1 MDGMAP
7 SLVGDQGEGLTA
19 AGRAFYKMSG
29 SGNDFVFFD
38 VGQEPP
44 GSLESPAAIRAISA
58 RRTGVGADGVVFLE
72 PRSSSEFA
80 IRYYN
85 SDGSLGELCGNATLC
100 ALRLASDRGMVSQAE
115 VSIHTDAGI
124 IQARMADGLPEIDLA
139 PVTEVSPEAAGIPRL
154 DREELLGF
162 ARVGV
167 PHIVIVDRDVATA
180 DVLDRGS
187 RIRRDPSLRDGANV
201 NFVTASGNDWKIR
214 TYERGVEGETL
225 ACGTG
230 AVATGILLTEWGRA
244 TSPVGLITRS
254 GRRLEVTVR
263 RRSRDSWLPS
273 LRGPAELIFEGRL
286 GQLDLNTG
294 A

>member
-1 MDGMAP
+1 MAAP
-7 SLVGDQGEGLTA
+7 LVGDKG
-19 AGRAFYKMSG
+19 AGVTRPGRTFYKMSG

-38 VGQEPP
+38 VGELAA
-44 GSLESPAAIRAISA
+44 GALESPEAVRAISA

-72 PRSSSEFA
+72 PRSEADFA

-100 ALRLASDRGMVSQAE
+100 ALKLATDRGMVSANE
-115 VSIHTDAGI
+115 VSIHTDAGLI
-124 IQARMADGLPEIDLA
+124 HARMTDGYPEIDLA
-139 PVTEVSPEAAGIPRL
+139 PVTEVRTDAAAIPRL
-154 DREELLGF
+154 EREASLGF

-167 PHIVIVDRDVATA
+167 PHIVIVDENVATA
-180 DVLDRGS
+180 DVQGRGS
-187 RIRRDPSLRDGANV
+187 SIRRDPSLRDGANV
-201 NFVTASGNDWKIR
+201 NFVTKSGSDWQIR

-263 RRSRDSWLPS
+263 RAGASWIPS
-273 LRGPAELIFEGRL
+273 LKGPAELVFEG
-286 GQLDLNTG
+286 QLRELDV
-294 A
+294 